1 MHQCDTMYAT
11 DVQHIN
17 NKESMTPDE
26 LVQAYLEQRR
36 HPKSTLEAWIPHLQA
51 CLKRGMSYRE
61 IADFLRTQSVS
72 TTHSSVYRFIHAKK
86 RSSIFGQWLS
96 DQPPVRP
103 SSVVQATDKQS
114 SSSDSSQSESIKS
127 TDSAS
132 KTIPSFEW
140 DPSREQGKT
149 RW

>member
-1 MHQCDTMYAT
+1 MHQCDTMYAIN
-11 DVQHIN
+11 VQHIN
-17 NKESMTPDE
+17 NKQSMTPDE

-36 HPKSTLEAWIPHLQA
+36 DPKSTLEAWVPHIQA

-61 IADFLRTQSVS
+61 IADFLGTQSVS
-72 TTHSSVYRFIHAKK
+72 TTHSSVYRFVHAKK
-86 RSSIFGQWLS
+86 RAQIFRPWLL
-96 DQPPVRP
+96 DEPPARP
-103 SSVVQATDKQS
+103 SIEQPTDKQN
-114 SSSDSSQSESIKS
+114 SSSDSSQNESTKT

-140 DPSREQGKT
+140 DLSRDQSKT